1 MVYSDCNLKCSLF
14 RTIFE
19 SIDGQAASVPGADRG
34 IIDQTAILETTLNLL
49 LLAVLIGQRDSRC
62 SLLIM
67 TSLVS
72 IQMGHILVDDT
83 VGLGVVDP
91 RVVRVERSPLSR
103 LRYLG

>member
-19 SIDGQAASVPGADRG
+19 SIDGQTASVPGADRC
-34 IIDQTAILETTLNLL
+34 IIDQNAIHEITLNLL
-49 LLAVLIGQRDSRC
+49 LLAILICQRDSRC